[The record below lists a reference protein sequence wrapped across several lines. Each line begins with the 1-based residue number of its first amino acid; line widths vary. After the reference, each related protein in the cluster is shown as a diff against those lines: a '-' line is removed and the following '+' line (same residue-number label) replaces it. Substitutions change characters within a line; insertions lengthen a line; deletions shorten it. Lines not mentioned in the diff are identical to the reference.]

1 MSSSRERLKVL
12 DNILTVK
19 VEMYMKPTDTQH
31 SPDVRERPEDVKTFK
46 ERLLTFQEFVCS
58 LGCAWNIKAQ
68 INNSDENENTPIE
81 NDFLRF
87 SFCLILHF
95 L

>member
-31 SPDVRERPEDVKTFK
+31 SPDVRERPEDVKTLK
-46 ERLLTFQEFVCS
+46 NVY
-58 LGCAWNIKAQ
+58 
-68 INNSDENENTPIE
+68 
-81 NDFLRF
+81 
-87 SFCLILHF
+87 
-95 L
+95 